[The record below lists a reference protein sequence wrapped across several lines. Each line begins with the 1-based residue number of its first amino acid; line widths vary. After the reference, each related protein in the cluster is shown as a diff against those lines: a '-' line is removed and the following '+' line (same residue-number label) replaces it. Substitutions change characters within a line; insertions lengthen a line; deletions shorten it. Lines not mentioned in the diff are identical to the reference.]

1 MYIFAS
7 IQLRGNIHST
17 KQNSLCVHG
26 SHKFSRTDRSERS
39 AKMVSTH
46 GNNGR
51 HGSNGEKG
59 DQAARVGTIRVKQ
72 GLAQML
78 KGGVIVSRFNR
89 IDVFVFVGCE
99 LRISSLVF
107 L

>member
-1 MYIFAS
+1 
-7 IQLRGNIHST
+7 
-17 KQNSLCVHG
+17 
-26 SHKFSRTDRSERS
+26 
-39 AKMVSTH
+39 MVSTN
-46 GNNGR
+46 GNNGSN
-51 HGSNGEKG
+51 GSNGENG

-99 LRISSLVF
+99 LRISSFFIKFTTDFQSSKRCHRLNASGIQGHNA
-107 L
+107 